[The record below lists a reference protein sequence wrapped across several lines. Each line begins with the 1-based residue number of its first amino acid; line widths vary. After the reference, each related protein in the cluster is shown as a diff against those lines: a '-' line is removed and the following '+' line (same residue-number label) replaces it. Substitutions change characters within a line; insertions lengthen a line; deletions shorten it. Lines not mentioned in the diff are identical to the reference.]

1 MAKPS
6 RYQSKT
12 PTPDGVISYS
22 ADEDAVWR
30 DLMARQDGVLP
41 GRVCDAFLAGL
52 DVLDLPRDR
61 VPQLAE
67 ISKKLRAASG
77 FAVEPV
83 PALITP
89 ERFFGL
95 LAAGKFPAATFL
107 RRREDFDYLQEPD
120 VFHEVFGHCPLL
132 TDPVYANFLKRFGR
146 AALAAG
152 PETLWMFQRLFWFTV
167 EFGLLRTP
175 EGLRIY
181 GAGIASSAG
190 ESVYALEDPRPER
203 APFDLMRVLRTPY
216 RIDILQPVYF
226 VIEDWDQLS
235 ELVAKDLTPVMAQ
248 TKRLGPLPVPYPSFH
263 ESLTR

>member
-12 PTPDGVISYS
+12 PTPDGVIPYS

-30 DLMARQDGVLP
+30 DLMARQEGVLQ
-41 GRVCDAFLAGL
+41 GRVCDAFLTGL
-52 DVLDLPRDR
+52 DTLDLPRDR

-120 VFHEVFGHCPLL
+120 VFHEIYGHCPLL
-132 TDPVYANFLKRFGR
+132 TDPVYADFLKRFGQ

-175 EGLRIY
+175 GGLRIY

-190 ESVYALEDPRPER
+190 ESVYALENPRPER

-226 VIEDWDQLS
+226 VIEAWDQLS
-235 ELVAKDLTPVMAQ
+235 DLVAQDLIPVMAQ
-248 TKRLGPLPVPYPSFH
+248 ANRLGPLPAPYPSFH